1 MSSLSNY
8 GERLALDITTNA
20 VGGNTP
26 TNTRFVALYTAAPD
40 ETADSG
46 TEVSG
51 NAYVRRAIT
60 FAPSTTDNGT
70 GVTSASNI
78 AEVLFP
84 TATGDWG
91 SVVAM
96 AIFDASTGGNMI
108 WYGNLQASRVVNNG
122 DTFRFVIGGIVLT
135 MA

>member
-20 VGGNTP
+20 VSGNTP
-26 TNTRFVALYTAAPD
+26 ANTRFVALYTVAPG
-40 ETADSG
+40 ETGGG

-51 NAYVRRAIT
+51 NGYLRRAIT
-60 FAPSTTDNGT
+60 FAPSATDPGT
-70 GVTSASNI
+70 GVTSASNT

-91 SVVAM
+91 TIVAM
-96 AIFDASTGGNMI
+96 AILDASTAGNMI
-108 WYGNLQASRVVNNG
+108 WYGNLQSSRIVNNG